1 MKRTFLA
8 LCLVLALVVG
18 GVGTAAH
25 TLWDQAGAVAFSAQT
40 RQGDPAGRPG
50 SGSHPAGPLP
60 ARVPH
65 PGPGH
70 RQPPVGPDL

>member
-8 LCLVLALVVG
+8 LCLVLALVLG
-18 GVGTAAH
+18 GVGAAAH

-40 RQGDPAGRPG
+40 RQGDPAAAQGLAATQQALCRP
-50 SGSHPAGPLP
+50 
-60 ARVPH
+60 RVWY
-65 PGPGH
+65 PGH